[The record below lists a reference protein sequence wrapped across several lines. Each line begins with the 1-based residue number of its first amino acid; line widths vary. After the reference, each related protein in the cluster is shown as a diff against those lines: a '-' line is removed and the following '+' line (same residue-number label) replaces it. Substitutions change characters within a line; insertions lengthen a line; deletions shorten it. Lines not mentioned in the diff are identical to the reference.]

1 MKHILSILLLV
12 FSLSLTNCS
21 QRIASYTV
29 ASTKQTSLNIDKSKA
44 VQVSGKSIGFLG
56 IGASIDDAMNKA
68 LQSAGPQFDLLVDA
82 QVKVVRY
89 PYVSGFVVSGLAI
102 NSKEMKAFLG
112 SEEYNNWIGAKEHY
126 PIR

>member
-1 MKHILSILLLV
+1 MKYILSIFLLV

-82 QVKVVRY
+82 QVKVVSY
-89 PYVSGFVVSGLAI
+89 PFAVSYTHLTLPTICSV
-102 NSKEMKAFLG
+102 
-112 SEEYNNWIGAKEHY
+112 
-126 PIR
+126 